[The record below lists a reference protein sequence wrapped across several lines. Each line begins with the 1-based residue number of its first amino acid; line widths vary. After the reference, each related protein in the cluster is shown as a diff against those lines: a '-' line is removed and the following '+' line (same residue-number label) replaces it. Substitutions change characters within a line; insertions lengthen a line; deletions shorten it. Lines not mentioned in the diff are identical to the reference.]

1 MSESTVRVRFAPS
14 PTGELH
20 VGGARTALFNWL
32 YARKHEGTFVL
43 RFEDTDLE
51 RNRPDLIDPI
61 TDSFR
66 WLGLHP
72 DEGPFFQSERLPT
85 YQAHADRLLDE
96 GKAYRCYCTAE
107 ELEAKRQQALEEKRK
122 PLYDGHCRHLAS
134 EQRQAYEAEGRTPVL
149 RLISPPSGST
159 VVNDRVRGVVEF
171 DNAEIDDFIL
181 MRSDGRP
188 TYNFA
193 VVIDDATMGIT
204 HVIRADEHLNNTP
217 KQILIY
223 DALGVELPEFA
234 HVPMVLAT
242 DRSKLSK
249 RHGATTV
256 QEYRDRGYL
265 PEAMVNHLARLGW
278 SYGDQEIFD
287 RAELIEKFSIDGI
300 NPSASIFDDEKL
312 TWLNHHYVMNGDPE
326 RIGHLLRDYALEH
339 GILSEAEAEAVPEAR
354 WAATVD
360 FLKER
365 RETLADLA
373 KGAVPFLTDRI
384 QFDQAAVEKYLTP
397 EKASLLNG
405 LADMI
410 RELPEDQFNADALNE
425 IVRSWLAEQHLKLGA
440 VAQPCRVALTGL
452 DKGPGL
458 FETMAFLG
466 QDRTAQRLDHAVM
479 LANQGASSTAP

>member
-1 MSESTVRVRFAPS
+1 MADSAVRVRFAPS

-32 YARKHEGTFVL
+32 YARKHDGTFVL

-66 WLGLHP
+66 WLGLEP
-72 DEGPFFQSERLPT
+72 DEGPFFQSERLAI
-85 YQAHADRLLDE
+85 YEDHAERLLE
-96 GKAYRCYCTAE
+96 AGQAYRCYCTAE
-107 ELEAKRQQALEEKRK
+107 ELEAKRQQALAEKRK
-122 PLYDGHCRHLAS
+122 PLYDGRCRHLTD
-134 EQRQAYEAEGRTPVL
+134 EQRQAFEAEGRRPAL
-149 RLISPPSGST
+149 RLVSPPTGST
-159 VVNDRVRGVVEF
+159 VVKDRVRGVVEF
-171 DNAEIDDFIL
+171 DNAEIDDLII

-223 DALGVELPEFA
+223 DALGVDLPEFA
-234 HVPMVLAT
+234 HVPMVLAK

-256 QEYRDRGYL
+256 QEYRNKGYL

-287 RAELIEKFSIDGI
+287 RAELIDKFSIDGI

-326 RIGHLLRDYALEH
+326 RIGRLMRDYALEH

-354 WAATVD
+354 WVATVD

-373 KGAVPFLTDRI
+373 QGAVPFLTDRI
-384 QFDQAAVEKYLTP
+384 KFDQAAVEKHLTP
-397 EKASLLNG
+397 EKGRLLNE
-405 LADMI
+405 LANQI
-410 RELPEDQFNADALNE
+410 RELPAAEFNAETLDERIRA
-425 IVRSWLAEQHLKLGA
+425 WLGEHDLKLGA

-466 QDRTAQRLDHAVM
+466 QHRTAQRLDHAVM
-479 LANQGASSTAP
+479 LANQGTSSTAP